1 MSRVQPPCPI
11 LYEDNHLLVVEK
23 PVNVLSQADDTG
35 DNDLLTMLK
44 TYIKEAYEK
53 PGNVY
58 LGLVHRLDRPVGGAM
73 VFAKTS
79 KAASRL
85 SDQVRTH
92 KLQKTYEAIVHGKP
106 TRAADT
112 RIDYLWKDAKSNTSK
127 VVDANNKDGKRCELS
142 YNTIAS
148 NDTFSRIQIQ
158 LKTGR
163 PHQIRVQLAHM
174 GCPLFGDQKYGQA
187 VNKPGQQL
195 ALWATTL
202 RFEHPVTKEFMTF
215 QSNPPGKS
223 PWDLESKK
231 ADSIFGTGF
240 FLFVNQI

>member
-1 MSRVQPPCPI
+1 MTVVQPPCPI

-35 DNDLLTMLK
+35 DADLLTLLK
-44 TYIKEAYEK
+44 TYIKDAYEK

-92 KLQKTYEAIVHGKP
+92 SLQKNYEAIVHGRP
-106 TRAADT
+106 SPAAGT
-112 RIDYLWKDAKSNTSK
+112 LIDYLWKDAKTNTSK
-127 VVDANNKDGKRCELS
+127 VVDAHFNDAKRCELS
-142 YNTIAS
+142 YKTILS
-148 NDTFSRIQIQ
+148 NGTLTRMHIQ

-163 PHQIRVQLAHM
+163 PHQIRVQLAHI
-174 GCPLFGDQKYGQA
+174 GCPLVGDQKYGQGL
-187 VNKPGQQL
+187 NKPGQQL
-195 ALWATTL
+195 ALWATML
-202 RFEHPVTKEFMTF
+202 QFEHPVTKELMKF
-215 QSNPPGKS
+215 QSAPPSKW
-223 PWDLESKK
+223 PWD
-231 ADSIFGTGF
+231 I
-240 FLFVNQI
+240 Q